1 MKELVSILTPTFNA
15 EKYIRATIESVQN
28 QSYQHWEMILIDDA
42 SRDHTVSIIEE
53 FAQND
58 SRIKLFKLSENSGN
72 GFARN
77 AALEQA
83 TGKYISYLD
92 ADDLW
97 FPEKLEKQ
105 IQFLKT
111 NNLHFTFSFYDSI
124 DEEGNNLNRRVESPN
139 PLTYKQLFFCNY
151 VGNLTT
157 IYDVDYFGKIILENT
172 QKRQDWRI
180 WLTILKQI
188 KIAKPVPE
196 PLAFYRIRKDSVS
209 SSKFKLIKHNFGVYR
224 QFHGYNFV
232 FSVLLMIRFLYTQ
245 LIIKTKFI
253 KKISRSKFGTSSF

>member
-1 MKELVSILTPTFNA
+1 MNDLVSILIPTYNT
-15 EKYIRATIESVQN
+15 EKFIRLTIESAQN
-28 QSYQHWEMILIDDA
+28 QTYTNWEMILVDDA
-42 SRDHTVSIIEE
+42 STDNTVAIIEE
-53 FAQND
+53 FVKKD
-58 SRIKLFKLSENSGN
+58 SRIKLFKLPENRGN

-77 AALEQA
+77 AALEKA
-83 TGKYISYLD
+83 TGKYIAYLD

-97 FPEKLEKQ
+97 FPSKLEKQ
-105 IQFLKT
+105 IHFLKA

-124 DEEGNNLNRRVESPN
+124 DEEGNDLNRRVESPN

-151 VGNLTT
+151 VGNLTA
-157 IYDVDYFGKIILENT
+157 IYDADYFGKIILET
-172 QKRQDWRI
+172 SQKRQDWRI

-196 PLAFYRIRKDSVS
+196 SLAFYRIRKNSVS

-224 QFHGYNFV
+224 EFHGYNFV

-245 LIIKTKFI
+245 LIVKQRYI
-253 KKISRSKFGTSSF
+253 KKI

>member
-1 MKELVSILTPTFNA
+1 MNDLVSIIVPTYNT
-15 EKYIRATIESVQN
+15 EKFITETIQSVQN
-28 QSYQHWEMILIDDA
+28 QSYKNWEMILADDD
-42 SRDHTVSIIEE
+42 STDKTVAIVEE

-58 SRIKLFKLSENSGN
+58 NRIKLFKLPKNRGN

-77 AALEQA
+77 AALEKA
-83 TGKYISYLD
+83 TGKYIAYLD

-105 IQFLKT
+105 IQFLKA
-111 NNLHFTFSFYDSI
+111 NNLHFTYSFYDSI

-139 PLTYKQLFFCNY
+139 PLTYRQLFFCNY
-151 VGNLTT
+151 VGNLTA
-157 IYDVDYFGKIILENT
+157 IYDADFFGKIMLET
-172 QKRQDWRI
+172 SQKRQDWRI

-188 KIAKPVPE
+188 KIARPVPE

-224 QFHGYNFV
+224 EFHEYNFA
-232 FSVLLMIRFLYTQ
+232 FSVLLMLRFLFTQ
-245 LIIKTKFI
+245 LMIKPKYI
-253 KKISRSKFGTSSF
+253 KKN